1 MRIRVREINAR
12 LRRSKDGKALVG
24 NFSYMML
31 LQISGYVFPLLT
43 IPYLARVIGVDG
55 FGKIAFAA
63 AVVVWFQALTD
74 WGFNYTATRD
84 VAQNRENPGK
94 VSAIF

>member
-1 MRIRVREINAR
+1 MNKKIRELQTRIGS
-12 LRRSKDGKALVG
+12 SKDGRTLAS
-24 NFSYMML
+24 NFGYLML

-63 AVVVWFQALTD
+63 AVVVWSQAED
-74 WGFNYTATRD
+74 
-84 VAQNRENPGK
+84 
-94 VSAIF
+94 